1 MIDRARYATCTHC
14 KARVR
19 IDTEEGAEHVAEHEP
34 RGSYA
39 ERKQRR
45 IDRARRALKYMSVPR

>member
-1 MIDRARYATCTHC
+1 MERYATCTHC
-14 KARVR
+14 KAIVR
-19 IDTEEGAEHVAEHEP
+19 IDTDEGAEHVMRHEP

-45 IDRARRALKYMSVPR
+45 IDRKRRESKYTSVAYA